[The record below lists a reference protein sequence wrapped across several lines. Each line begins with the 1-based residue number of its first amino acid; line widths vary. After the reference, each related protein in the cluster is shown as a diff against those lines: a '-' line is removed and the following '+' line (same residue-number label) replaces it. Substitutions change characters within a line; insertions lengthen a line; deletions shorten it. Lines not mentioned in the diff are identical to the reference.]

1 VLKKIEEN
9 ISKNRLFDKKS
20 KLLLGMSGGIDSVA
34 LASILAESY
43 SVSLAHCNFNLR
55 GKESKADEKFCE
67 SLAEKMGLPI
77 YIQSFDTVKISKQR
91 GISIQMAARE
101 LRYQWFEELLKKHKL
116 DRIVTAHHAD
126 DRIETFFINLI
137 RGSGVKGLKGM
148 KSRNGNVV
156 RPMLEIS
163 KKEIQVYAEK
173 KKIRFREDSS
183 NNSDKYERNFLRHH
197 IIPLFHKLNPSF
209 DQTMIKNL
217 NILKDESRIV
227 QEYLSNISKKLIIQ
241 SDKSTKIRKGDL
253 LQTDYPLSLLHQFLE
268 PFGFNYSQMQ
278 SVLKNISRRGVS
290 GKKFFSSTNEM
301 TIGKEFIQVKR
312 IGKKT
317 KDKKFSK
324 MSELKRS
331 TIFKVDKLNEFILP
345 LKNEVILREKD
356 LQFPVSIRSRMDGDR
371 FHPFG
376 MKGTKLVSDFLKDEK
391 VEAYERDQ
399 VKILVNGN
407 KDILWVIPF
416 RSNERYRIGK
426 NEKGKFIK
434 LSWFE

>member
-1 VLKKIEEN
+1 MLKKIEEN

-148 KSRNGNVV
+148 ESRNGNVV

-183 NNSDKYERNFLRHH
+183 NKSDKYERNFLRHH

-227 QEYLSNISKKLIIQ
+227 QEYLSNISKK
-241 SDKSTKIRKGDL
+241 
-253 LQTDYPLSLLHQFLE
+253 
-268 PFGFNYSQMQ
+268 
-278 SVLKNISRRGVS
+278 
-290 GKKFFSSTNEM
+290 
-301 TIGKEFIQVKR
+301 
-312 IGKKT
+312 
-317 KDKKFSK
+317 
-324 MSELKRS
+324 
-331 TIFKVDKLNEFILP
+331 
-345 LKNEVILREKD
+345 
-356 LQFPVSIRSRMDGDR
+356 
-371 FHPFG
+371 
-376 MKGTKLVSDFLKDEK
+376 
-391 VEAYERDQ
+391 
-399 VKILVNGN
+399 
-407 KDILWVIPF
+407 
-416 RSNERYRIGK
+416 
-426 NEKGKFIK
+426 
-434 LSWFE
+434 